1 MSKKRTVRR
10 SQSLTPFGVGAVID
24 ILGESFVAEDIS
36 RWRGRREVLRAPRIA
51 AHFGVE
57 ELRTPPAI
65 DIKGSG
71 LPYFRFPQWLF
82 CGKCRRMTRWSVKQE
97 EPGKAASCSGCHG
110 HPQLVPMRFVSVCGN
125 GHLDDV
131 NWIRW
136 AHSDPTKREQRQ
148 CGRSNDLK
156 FEHVKG
162 VGGGL
167 ESVRVRCSC
176 GASRSL
182 KDLPAPDSM
191 KRLGVTCRGRQP
203 WQFEAEAEKC
213 GLTPVVLQRGASSVY
228 FSRLGSAIDIPP
240 DSNWSV
246 WGGPVS
252 RIKNNA
258 NFRLIETNPEH
269 PLLGSLIDMVAKEE
283 RVSAGQVRAVL
294 EDRLGIEVV
303 APAEGVPM
311 DDIETREWVALTRP
325 GPGHDPR
332 DNFIS
337 KETPF
342 PHSAGHAELQPV
354 ADELSRL
361 VEQVVLVSRL
371 REVRVLQGFQR
382 HTMDRI
388 VPPDL
393 GKGER
398 FLPAIE
404 VFGEGVFLRFGEKAL
419 EDWEKGDEPRARATL
434 LRSRLAGSMHA
445 RWLEQDVTPR
455 FLMLHTFAHVLMRAM
470 AFEAGYSSSSLR
482 ERLYCG
488 TGTEA
493 RAGVLIYTAAGDSEG
508 TMGGLARLGEAD
520 RLLPIITSAL
530 ITSDW
535 CSLDPVCRESKSQ
548 GTNGL
553 SLAACHACALASET
567 SCGYG
572 NVLLDRLM
580 LVDAGY
586 GFFRD
591 SLGALLD
598 VQGGEVEDAPPA

>member
-1 MSKKRTVRR
+1 MRNERTVRR
-10 SQSLTPFGVGAVID
+10 SQSITPFGVGAVID

-36 RWRGRREVLRAPRIA
+36 RWRGRRELLQAPRIA

-57 ELRTPPAI
+57 ELRTPPAA
-65 DIKGSG
+65 DVRGSG

-82 CGKCRRMTRWSVKQE
+82 CGRCRRMTRWSVKQE
-97 EPGKAASCSGCHG
+97 EPGKAAGCSACHG

-131 NWIRW
+131 NWVRW
-136 AHSDPTKREQRQ
+136 AHSDPARREQRQ
-148 CGRSNDLK
+148 CGRSNELK

-167 ESVRVRCSC
+167 ESVRVRCEC

-191 KRLGVTCRGRQP
+191 KRLGITCRGRQP
-203 WQFEAEAEKC
+203 WQFDAEAEKC
-213 GLTPVVLQRGASSVY
+213 AHTPVVLQRGASSVY

-240 DSNWSV
+240 ESNWSV
-246 WGGPVS
+246 WGGAAS
-252 RIKNNA
+252 RIRNND
-258 NFRLIETNPEH
+258 NFRLMESDPEH
-269 PLLGSLIDMVAKEE
+269 PLLGSLIDMVAEQE
-283 RVSAGQVRAVL
+283 DVSTGQVRAVL
-294 EDRLGIEVV
+294 EDRLGVKL
-303 APAEGVPM
+303 AEPVEDVSIG
-311 DDIETREWVALTRP
+311 DIETREWVALTRP
-325 GPGHDPR
+325 AAAHDPR

-342 PHSAGHAELQPV
+342 PHPAGHDELQPV
-354 ADELSRL
+354 ADEISRL
-361 VEQVVLVSRL
+361 VDQVVLVSRL

-382 HTMDRI
+382 HTMDRV

-404 VFGEGVFLRFGEKAL
+404 VFGEGVFLSFNEKAL
-419 EDWEKGDEPRARATL
+419 ADWEAGGEVRGRATT

-445 RWLEQDVTPR
+445 RWLDAEVTPR
-455 FLMLHTFAHVLMRAM
+455 FLMLHTLAHVLMRAM

-482 ERLYCG
+482 ERLYCS
-488 TGTEA
+488 TGAEA
-493 RAGVLIYTAAGDSEG
+493 KAGILIYTAAGDSEG

-530 ITSDW
+530 VASDW
-535 CSLDPVCRESKSQ
+535 CSLDPVCRESRAQ
-548 GTNGL
+548 GIDGL
-553 SLAACHACALASET
+553 SLAACHACSLASET
-567 SCGYG
+567 SCVYG
-572 NVLLDRLM
+572 NVLLDRMM
-580 LVDAGY
+580 LVDPGH
-586 GFFRD
+586 GFFSD
-591 SLGALLD
+591 CLGALLD
-598 VQGGEVEDAPPA
+598 VQGHEVDDAPPA